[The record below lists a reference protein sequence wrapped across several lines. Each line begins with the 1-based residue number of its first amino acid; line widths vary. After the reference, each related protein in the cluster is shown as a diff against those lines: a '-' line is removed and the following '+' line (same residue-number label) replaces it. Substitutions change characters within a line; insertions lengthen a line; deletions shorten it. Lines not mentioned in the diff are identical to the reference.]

1 MKKLKS
7 LLYSIGLLTLLGA
20 CSSEQ
25 DVATQANDVLSFDS
39 NITPAT
45 TRVKDNKFEVNDAI
59 GIFAYKAG
67 TEEQFTDKLNLEHKL
82 NSEKLFIPTPGN
94 EIKLNGI
101 DEAVDIIAYYPYT
114 DQVQETTY
122 SIDLGTE
129 AVDLLYATKL
139 ENVSIANPKLI
150 FKHRLA
156 SISLTL
162 SIKED
167 AANEITSLA
176 GLTVSDV
183 DGVQTK
189 ASLDLLKDKL
199 TLDPAVA
206 APKVTFNAE
215 EKTAT
220 LSFMVLPGQDISK
233 IRVPFVLDN
242 HTYEWS
248 PELTDGTTEIKES
261 TIYRF
266 KGTFFKADQSITL
279 EPITDDTTI
288 GDWEINEGKDK
299 ELNPKEDTPEPEGSL
314 DVDGEKEFTIIASGV
329 QRAALTVKASEGL
342 VWEVASNVDWITVEK
357 SDAEPKVIY
366 DVLENTTAEKRT
378 GTITLTA
385 QDIAPVVVTIH
396 QDGQPVDPVEQT
408 IFEESFPKLSGK
420 TTVKDFA
427 NNYKQYI
434 NENNLDLLYSV
445 SDSDNA
451 LKSTA
456 SIDGHIWYAAKVEN
470 WFKVENI
477 DIVGVKDLK
486 VSIDLRKEGIP
497 KDLVVNFVVK
507 ANGNTVLELNEK
519 FKASYTSYVSEV
531 FQVEGD
537 QLTLEFVG
545 NLANVT
551 NSGNGLRLDNILLKG
566 MK

>member
-199 TLDPAVA
+199 TLDPAA
-206 APKVTFNAE
+206 ATPKVTFNAE

-288 GDWEINEGKDK
+288 GDWGVNEGKDK

-314 DVDGEKEFTIIASGV
+314 DVEGEKELTIIASGV

-342 VWEVASNVDWITVEK
+342 VWEVASDLDWITVEK

-396 QDGQPVDPVEQT
+396 QDGQSVDPVEQT
-408 IFEESFPKLSGK
+408 IFEEKFGDKVLKKPWITLSEY
-420 TTVKDFA
+420 TDF
-427 NNYKQYI
+427 
-434 NENNLDLLYSV
+434 
-445 SDSDNA
+445 DNA
-451 LKSTA
+451 DFVFTDLNSSLTMRALAGFNSHVWMPNAGDSGFTIEGFRVDGFSDLKLVFNLMPSA
-456 SIDGHIWYAAKVEN
+456 PFDLSVMNVYCDSQRL
-470 WFKVENI
+470 
-477 DIVGVKDLK
+477 DIVSKEVKGQSLNLITIENLPADFSVLK
-486 VSIDLRKEGIP
+486 FEISSTDNP
-497 KDLVVNFVVK
+497 
-507 ANGNTVLELNEK
+507 
-519 FKASYTSYVSEV
+519 
-531 FQVEGD
+531 
-537 QLTLEFVG
+537 
-545 NLANVT
+545 
-551 NSGNGLRLDNILLKG
+551 NGLRVGNIKLTG